1 MPFERPALSKD
12 YDTKDS
18 SGLVLESAVTTIF
31 NAYVEFYEALHKHAQ
46 ALNVRRLCAFN
57 RAKAQKNISEI
68 DRRTPTKARSNKCSS
83 SPTVSR
89 SMAQALT
96 DHQCMLTRDKDLP
109 NVVALTTA
117 IEMMTIPETSTM
129 PLLPSSRYTRGSRAQ
144 VKGPTTSSAR
154 SICRMS
160 RSRQS
165 SRNLEKLSSNT
176 RRKRWALTASSPVA
190 ASSRRRSRSS
200 RRSREEISGTDWRPP
215 EERQIDEQAYF

>member
-89 SMAQALT
+89 RSAKRRRIDDSNRDDDDPGNLYDAIAPFFKI
-96 DHQCMLTRDKDLP
+96 HQR
-109 NVVALTTA
+109 V
-117 IEMMTIPETSTM
+117 
-129 PLLPSSRYTRGSRAQ
+129 
-144 VKGPTTSSAR
+144 SSASQR
-154 SICRMS
+154 TYDLLSTLNLQNESVKAVIEELGEALEQYKKEKMGS
-160 RSRQS
+160 DGEQS
-165 SRNLEKLSSNT
+165 SGSKQSA
-176 RRKRWALTASSPVA
+176 KVKIKSPK
-190 ASSRRRSRSS
+190 
-200 RRSREEISGTDWRPP
+200 
-215 EERQIDEQAYF
+215 